1 MGIRFIIPLDLGPH
15 VLNIGLYFGLGDRT
29 SFVVG
34 IRGIRNITIHGQMV
48 VVGHAD
54 DRGLTS
60 CGFAR
65 NDLTFI
71 HFPYFVDV
79 NRKFPQSATHRVSIR
94 IRAENIIDWRS
105 VIHCRPEAN
114 VEASSWIANNEL

>member
-1 MGIRFIIPLDLGPH
+1 MGIRNIIPLDLVRF
-15 VLNIGLYFGLGDRT
+15 VLNIGLYFGLDDRT
-29 SFVVG
+29 SFDVG
-34 IRGIRNITIHGQMV
+34 IRSIRDITIHGQKV

-65 NDLTFI
+65 NDLTLI
-71 HFPYFVDV
+71 HFPYVVDV
-79 NRKFPQSATHRVSIR
+79 SRKFLQSATHRVSIR

-105 VIHCRPEAN
+105 VIHCRPEAK

>member
-1 MGIRFIIPLDLGPH
+1 
-15 VLNIGLYFGLGDRT
+15 
-29 SFVVG
+29 
-34 IRGIRNITIHGQMV
+34 MV

-71 HFPYFVDV
+71 HLPYVVDISS
-79 NRKFPQSATHRVSIR
+79 KFLKSATHRVSIR

-105 VIHCRPEAN
+105 VIQVNCRPEAK

>member
-1 MGIRFIIPLDLGPH
+1 MGIRIIIPLDLVRF
-15 VLNIGLYFGLGDRT
+15 VLNIGLYFGLDDRM

-34 IRGIRNITIHGQMV
+34 VRSIRDITIHGQMV

-60 CGFAR
+60 CGFPR

-71 HFPYFVDV
+71 YFPYVVDISC
-79 NRKFPQSATHRVSIR
+79 KFLQSATHRVSIR
-94 IRAENIIDWRS
+94 IWAENIIDRNS
-105 VIHCRPEAN
+105 
-114 VEASSWIANNEL
+114 L